1 MKFIGL
7 RLDDHDSNITYT
19 DGTKVKYTNCER
31 NYQCKHY
38 GLDDLN
44 TWTSI
49 IKRWKVN
56 PSEVDAIAIIIDKS
70 LHGHIQYNEDD
81 LFSIVELKIFRV
93 LGFECPIYRV
103 DHHYSHALSIWPL
116 GIKPTVSIISDA
128 FGDDSTNFSVFRDDK
143 IITRLKRSNEISS
156 LGYRSFESIA
166 MSLSFVGNLIKIV
179 GDPLDHAGK
188 IMGMKAY
195 DSSVST
201 KKDIFNLENISS
213 VWESFDWDSVDI
225 NDIKDFDKI
234 CSWVSKAH
242 TYSERVYADI
252 FVNYTDKNDI
262 ICYSGGVAQNTV
274 INSEIKK
281 VRPNLHIPPHCN
293 DSGLSLGA
301 VEFLRKYYD
310 QEKFDT
316 TGFPFWQDDE
326 APKTIPSKKTI
337 KDTAER
343 LARGEIVG
351 WYQGHGEVGPRALG
365 NRSILMNPSISN
377 GKDLINSK
385 VKNRAFY
392 RPFGASVLEEKSS
405 QYFNFS
411 HPSPYMLYVMD
422 MIDTELYP
430 SVTHV
435 DGTCRA
441 QTVSQ
446 DLEVYYSLIEEF
458 EMLTGIPMLLNTS
471 LNVGGKPIAAYKTNA
486 LDIWCGTELDT
497 LVFGNE
503 VFSHE

>member
-19 DGTKVKYTNCER
+19 DGTKVRYTNCER
-31 NYQCKHY
+31 NFQHKHH
-38 GLDDLN
+38 GLNDLN
-44 TWTSI
+44 TWVSVI
-49 IKRWKVN
+49 RKWKVN
-56 PSEVDAIAIIIDKS
+56 PSEVDAIAIIMDKF
-70 LHGHIQYNEDD
+70 LHTDVTYDEKD
-81 LFSIVELKIFRV
+81 LFSIIELKIFRV

-103 DHHYSHALSIWPL
+103 DHHYSHALSVWPL
-116 GIKPTVSIISDA
+116 GIKPTVSIISDG
-128 FGDDSTNFSVFRDDK
+128 FGDDKINFSVFRDDK
-143 IITRLKRSNEISS
+143 IVNRFKESQNETE
-156 LGYRSFESIA
+156 YKSFESIA
-166 MSLSFVGNLIKIV
+166 MSLSAVGGAIGIDGN
-179 GDPLDHAGK
+179 PLDHAGK
-188 IMGMKAY
+188 IMGLKAY
-195 DSSVST
+195 GPSVSI
-201 KKDIFNLENISS
+201 KRNLFNLENISRA
-213 VWESFDWDSVDI
+213 WESFDWGLVNI
-225 NDIKDFDKI
+225 NNLKDFDKI

-242 TYSERVYADI
+242 TFSERVYVDT
-252 FVNYTDKNDI
+252 FVKYTDEDDV

-310 QEKFDT
+310 QEEFDT

-326 APKTIPSKKTI
+326 APETIPSKKTI
-337 KDTAER
+337 KDAAER
-343 LARGEIVG
+343 LARGEIIG

-377 GKDLINSK
+377 GKDSINAK
-385 VKNRAFY
+385 VKHREFY

-405 QYFNFS
+405 QYFNFP
-411 HPSPYMLYVMD
+411 HHSPYMLYVMD

-430 SVTHV
+430 SVTHA

-441 QTVSQ
+441 QTVSP

-471 LNVGGKPIAAYKTNA
+471 LNVGGKPIASYKSNA
-486 LDIWCGTELDT
+486 LDLWCNTQLDT
-497 LVFGNE
+497 LVFGDE
-503 VFSHE
+503 VFSNG